1 MATAFCGALVVSHLQ
16 RPRPHAAVWS
26 VAMGMYALAT
36 WALAWGLIAGWGGA
50 VFRVFYLFGAILNV
64 MYLALGAVF
73 LVGGRRAG
81 AVLLVV
87 FSAFGAGASAVT
99 LTASFVAALPVTGVP
114 AGSEVFAEM
123 SEGLATPRLWALV
136 GNVVGTAL
144 LVGFAI
150 YTVVRTRKAN
160 RRIAAG
166 NGLIIGGAV
175 APALGGSLT
184 GLGEGGFLALT
195 LLIGAGMLWA
205 GYRTASGAGV
215 KAGGGAAGVPLDQR
229 AGHLPG

>member
-1 MATAFCGALVVSHLQ
+1 
-16 RPRPHAAVWS
+16 
-26 VAMGMYALAT
+26 MYALAT
-36 WALAWGLIAGWGGA
+36 WALAWGLVAGWGGA

-99 LTASFVAALPVTGVP
+99 LTASFVAPLPGNAVP
-114 AGSEVFAEM
+114 AGSEVFAEL

-136 GNVVGTAL
+136 GNSVGTLL
-144 LVGFAI
+144 LVGFAV
-150 YTVVRTRKAN
+150 YTITRTISVN
-160 RRIAAG
+160 RRVAVG
-166 NGLIIGGAV
+166 NGLIVVGAV

-184 GLGEGGFLALT
+184 GLGDGGFLALS
-195 LLIGAGMLWA
+195 LLIGAAMLWA
-205 GYRTASGAGV
+205 GYRTASSHAE
-215 KAGGGAAGVPLDQR
+215 R
-229 AGHLPG
+229 